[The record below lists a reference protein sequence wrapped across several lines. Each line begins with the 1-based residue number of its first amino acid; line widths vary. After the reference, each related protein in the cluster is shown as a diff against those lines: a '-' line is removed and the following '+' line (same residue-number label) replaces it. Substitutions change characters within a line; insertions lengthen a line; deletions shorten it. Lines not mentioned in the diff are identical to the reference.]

1 MAGPDPMTETE
12 GPRGEARA
20 KRRRPEPSPAQ
31 RALGLLVRREHSRKE
46 LERKLAARG
55 VDRADAVAAV
65 ERMAAAGWQDDGR
78 FAASLARSRAV
89 AGHGPLRIRAELST
103 HGLDAEAIAA
113 GDTSATGLAAY
124 RRHLDESFVMQDLRT
139 YAKAPAFLERGRMY
153 GAYGELAAGLFH
165 DVFSLDGTP
174 RRHLAAT
181 AWRAVRRSPVTIG
194 QLMDIAD
201 AGQIMPPKSTWFEPK
216 LRSGFFIHTF

>member
-113 GDTSATGLAAY
+113 AFAALAESGEDDWVASASELVRRRFGPGFAADPAKRRKAADFLVRRGFDGDAI
-124 RRHLDESFVMQDLRT
+124 R
-139 YAKAPAFLERGRMY
+139 
-153 GAYGELAAGLFH
+153 
-165 DVFSLDGTP
+165 
-174 RRHLAAT
+174 AAT
-181 AWRAVRRSPVTIG
+181 RPDSAPG
-194 QLMDIAD
+194 
-201 AGQIMPPKSTWFEPK
+201 
-216 LRSGFFIHTF
+216 